1 MRTTSFRPRIVN
13 TRATFSSIERKQKH
27 MADMTHYGSVGFE
40 NGNYTKLSGSDNW
53 TVEMVGGLPLGQIRI
68 NFADAVAGVYGV
80 VVSAEH
86 HRNAPLI
93 TANYG
98 EVNDKGF
105 TVHLWESV
113 TDRTVMNASFSFAVL
128 PTR

>member
-1 MRTTSFRPRIVN
+1 
-13 TRATFSSIERKQKH
+13 

-40 NGNYTKLSGSDNW
+40 NGTYTKLSGSDNW
-53 TVEMVGGLPLGQIRI
+53 TVEMVGGIPLGQIRI
-68 NFADAVAGVYGV
+68 VFGRSVGGAYGV
-80 VVSAEH
+80 LVSAVH
-86 HRNAPLI
+86 HPNAPLI

-98 EVNDKGF
+98 DADDKGF

-128 PTR
+128 STR